1 MKNKL
6 AKWIG
11 VCFIILLVN
20 TAYVAAFA
28 TPSVFYMTNVLIH
41 LGMGLALAI
50 GLAFQLRKDAT
61 LLNGIPGALGLF
73 GIALLLGLFLVKAGN
88 TTDNRWALWSHIG
101 AAALGL
107 VVMIPYVWRRA
118 KQNGGGWLRFKTA
131 YQFAL
136 AFLIIVKIAPFS
148 TRKEI
153 EEDQNTALAILIGS
167 VIIGIAMIVASAVHG

>member
-50 GLAFQLRKDAT
+50 GLAFQLRKDST

-73 GIALLLGLFLVKAGN
+73 AIALLL
-88 TTDNRWALWSHIG
+88 
-101 AAALGL
+101 
-107 VVMIPYVWRRA
+107 
-118 KQNGGGWLRFKTA
+118 
-131 YQFAL
+131 
-136 AFLIIVKIAPFS
+136 
-148 TRKEI
+148 
-153 EEDQNTALAILIGS
+153 
-167 VIIGIAMIVASAVHG
+167 

>member
-41 LGMGLALAI
+41 LGLGLALAI
-50 GLAFQLRKDAT
+50 GLAFQLRNDAT
-61 LLNGIPGALGLF
+61 LLNGVPAALGLF
-73 GIALLLGLFLVKAGN
+73 GIALALGLFLVKAGN

-101 AAALGL
+101 VAGLGL
-107 VVMIPYVWRRA
+107 VAMIPYVWRRA
-118 KQNGGGWLRFKTA
+118 KQNGGGWLRFRNA

-136 AFLIIVKIAPFS
+136 AFLVLLPAGA
-148 TRKEI
+148 
-153 EEDQNTALAILIGS
+153 ALYQKS
-167 VIIGIAMIVASAVHG
+167 FPD